1 MTLISHVLVN
11 VYNLMSVD
19 ICNTHGHDLCSCL
32 PSRQQKFLVVVAAA
46 VVL

>member
-32 PSRQQKFLVVVAAA
+32 SSRHQKFLVVAAA